1 MQKIEFTTGERET
14 LVKKIQGYFQEEL
27 DQEIGQFPAEFLLQF
42 FTEEIGGYFY
52 NRGLLD
58 AQAVLEK
65 RLDSIGEAIDEL
77 QAPVDY

>member
-1 MQKIEFTTGERET
+1 MQKIDFTTGERDT
-14 LVKKIQGYFQEEL
+14 LVKKIQLYFHEEL

-42 FTEEIGGYFY
+42 FTEEIGPYFY

-58 AQAVLEK
+58 AQTVLEK

-77 QAPVDY
+77 QVPVDY

>member
-1 MQKIEFTTGERET
+1 MNKIKLTAGEREA
-14 LVKKIQGYFQEEL
+14 LVKKIQRYFQEEL
-27 DQEIGQFPAEFLLQF
+27 DQEIEQFPAEFLLQF
-42 FTEEIGGYFY
+42 FTEEIGAYFY

-77 QAPVDY
+77 RQPVDY

>member
-14 LVKKIQGYFQEEL
+14 LVKKIQSYFQEEL